1 MKPIKL
7 KELIATA
14 KDPATQQI
22 AIAENYT
29 LYVVP
34 LFEGLVKDVDKA
46 LAALRQECPPKGSR
60 RKITEIR
67 HRLAAI
73 PYPVTLELAI
83 GSAHSAAASTLARCV
98 ATRKKY
104 CSPTAR
110 QYALLVS
117 TL

>member
-1 MKPIKL
+1 MCDTIKIKGEEGESMKPIKL

-46 LAALRQECPPKGSR
+46 LAERILSDWHVETDSTRFIALV
-60 RKITEIR
+60 I
-67 HRLAAI
+67 
-73 PYPVTLELAI
+73 
-83 GSAHSAAASTLARCV
+83 
-98 ATRKKY
+98 
-104 CSPTAR
+104 
-110 QYALLVS
+110 
-117 TL
+117 

>member
-1 MKPIKL
+1 MCDTVKIKGEEGESMKPIKL

-46 LAALRQECPPKGSR
+46 LAVQGGRFLF
-60 RKITEIR
+60 T
-67 HRLAAI
+67 
-73 PYPVTLELAI
+73 
-83 GSAHSAAASTLARCV
+83 
-98 ATRKKY
+98 
-104 CSPTAR
+104 
-110 QYALLVS
+110 
-117 TL
+117 